1 MFRDGLLGYVQV
13 YIVVEK
19 CIVNPGEVQEPRLFG
34 AYGCLLPESPHLQ
47 KMLASS
53 SGAHYLDL
61 SIDQCDVFDSRCVR
75 KVVQL
80 AVSQRDRCPA
90 QMAYSDDEE
99 MSDEGNQRP
108 MVVSMIPDTL
118 NSHQLRCCL
127 RCHIIL
133 SVSQFVRHGCPNC
146 QDIDMEGD
154 KTLVE
159 DYTTKNFS
167 GGVSVMNPARSW
179 VARQLKLSTFCA
191 GMYAVAA
198 QGDGEAQGDYD
209 DEYEEDY

>member
-1 MFRDGLLGYVQV
+1 
-13 YIVVEK
+13 
-19 CIVNPGEVQEPRLFG
+19 
-34 AYGCLLPESPHLQ
+34 
-47 KMLASS
+47 
-53 SGAHYLDL
+53 
-61 SIDQCDVFDSRCVR
+61 
-75 KVVQL
+75 
-80 AVSQRDRCPA
+80 
-90 QMAYSDDEE
+90 MAYSDDEE

-179 VARQLKLSTFCA
+179 VARQLKLSRA
-191 GMYAVAA
+191 PSDAVRLVLAFLKVPSA
-198 QGDGEAQGDYD
+198 LACTQSRLKETERLKEITTMSMKKTTEGAVYFIRSSVAFYGVTISKSARTGEVARAVSRDLGTLDHRI
-209 DEYEEDY
+209 